1 MPIDTL
7 PQVAAI
13 TAIIWV
19 VVEAIRKI
27 PFVKKVSS
35 VFDGEALALLVS
47 MVAIIILVLT
57 GQLPPD
63 GNTIIKVLGAGL
75 AAQVAHDK
83 IASPTGL

>member
-1 MPIDTL
+1 MTSDTL
-7 PQVAAI
+7 SQIAAI

-27 PFVKKVSS
+27 PFVKKVFSI
-35 VFDGEALALLVS
+35 FNGQALALLVS

-83 IASPTGL
+83 IASPAGL